1 MKIETKY
8 FADKKLF
15 KTSKHKESISI
26 WRPSQSTDLSRQ

>member
-26 WRPSQSTDLSRQ
+26 